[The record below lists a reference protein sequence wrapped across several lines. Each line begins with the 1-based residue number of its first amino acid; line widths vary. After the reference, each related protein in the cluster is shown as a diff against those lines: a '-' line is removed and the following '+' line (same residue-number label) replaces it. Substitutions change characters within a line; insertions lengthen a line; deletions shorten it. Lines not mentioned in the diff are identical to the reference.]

1 MLLLLIG
8 EESGWYRGIY
18 FVPETAYTVVSG
30 IFSFPDRIKEKE
42 TMNMRNIFLSDIT
55 IKQPAEA
62 GGFALSFREK
72 IELGKLLDR
81 VGVQVIET
89 TPIVNRRTDSLLLK
103 SLASA
108 VEKSTLA
115 APLNLSD
122 EDTVEVTWNALK
134 EAKHPRLQIS
144 VPVSTVQ
151 MEYITRLKP
160 AAVLESVRRLV
171 HEAREVCEEVEFVA
185 EDAGRSDLDFLHEI
199 VNVAIKEGASI
210 VTICD
215 TAGNLLPEEFYTSV
229 KNARENI
236 PEEVR
241 LGVMISNEL
250 SLADACA
257 ISAILA
263 GADEVKT
270 AACGSF
276 TASLEDLVRV
286 LKVRGSEH
294 DLTCG
299 VQDTEL
305 ARTVNQIRRMCE
317 AERSKTS
324 TYDSM
329 VHDDREVLLTI
340 HDDMTA
346 VLKVAAQIGYDL
358 NEEDAIKVFEEFS
371 RIASKKE
378 SVGIRELDAIIASAA
393 LQVPSTYKVHSYVI
407 NSGNVIMATSHV
419 RLEKDGVI
427 LDGLSAG
434 DGPVDASFLAI
445 EQIVG
450 HHFELDDFQI
460 QAVTEGQE
468 AIGET
473 VVRLRSV
480 TGKVYSGRGISTD
493 VIGSSINAYV
503 SAVNKIVYEEGEA

>member
-1 MLLLLIG
+1 M
-8 EESGWYRGIY
+8 
-18 FVPETAYTVVSG
+18 
-30 IFSFPDRIKEKE
+30 
-42 TMNMRNIFLSDIT
+42 
-55 IKQPAEA
+55 
-62 GGFALSFREK
+62 
-72 IELGKLLDR
+72 
-81 VGVQVIET
+81 
-89 TPIVNRRTDSLLLK
+89 
-103 SLASA
+103 
-108 VEKSTLA
+108 
-115 APLNLSD
+115 
-122 EDTVEVTWNALK
+122 
-134 EAKHPRLQIS
+134 
-144 VPVSTVQ
+144 
-151 MEYITRLKP
+151 
-160 AAVLESVRRLV
+160 
-171 HEAREVCEEVEFVA
+171 
-185 EDAGRSDLDFLHEI
+185 
-199 VNVAIKEGASI
+199 
-210 VTICD
+210 
-215 TAGNLLPEEFYTSV
+215 
-229 KNARENI
+229 
-236 PEEVR
+236 
-241 LGVMISNEL
+241 
-250 SLADACA
+250 
-257 ISAILA
+257 SAILA

-299 VQDTEL
+299 VRDTEL

-317 AERSKTS
+317 SERSKTS

-329 VHDDREVLLTI
+329 VHDDREIVLTI

-358 NEEDAIKVFEEFS
+358 NEEDAVKVFDEFT

-419 RLEKDGVI
+419 RLEKEGVV
-427 LDGLSAG
+427 LDGLAAG

-450 HHFELDDFQI
+450 HHYELDDFQI

-468 AIGET
+468 AMGET

-503 SAVNKIVYEEGEA
+503 SAINKIVYEEGEA

>member
-1 MLLLLIG
+1 
-8 EESGWYRGIY
+8 
-18 FVPETAYTVVSG
+18 
-30 IFSFPDRIKEKE
+30 
-42 TMNMRNIFLSDIT
+42 MRNIFLSDIT

-62 GGFALSFREK
+62 GGFSLSFREK
-72 IELGKLLDR
+72 IELAKLLDR

-103 SLASA
+103 SLATA
-108 VEKSTLA
+108 IEAGTLA
-115 APLNLSD
+115 APLLLSD
-122 EDTVEVTWNALK
+122 ADTVEVTWNALK
-134 EAKHPRLQIS
+134 EAKHPRLQVS

-151 MEYITRLKP
+151 MEYITRMKP
-160 AAVLESVRRLV
+160 NAVLEKVRELTRK
-171 HEAREVCEEVEFVA
+171 AREVCEEVEFVA
-185 EDAGRSDLDFLHEI
+185 EDAGRSDPEFLQEI
-199 VNVAIKEGASI
+199 VNVAVKEGAKI
-210 VTICD
+210 VTLCD
-215 TAGNLLPEEFYTSV
+215 TAGNLLPEEFYASV
-229 KNARENI
+229 KRARESLS
-236 PEEVR
+236 EEVR

-270 AACGSF
+270 AACGTF
-276 TASLEDLVRV
+276 TASLQDLVRV

-294 DLTCG
+294 DLTCS

-305 ARTVNQIRRMCE
+305 ARTVAQIRRMCE
-317 AERSKTS
+317 TERSKTS
-324 TYDSM
+324 TYDST
-329 VHDDREVLLTI
+329 VHSDQDVVLTI

-346 VLKVAAQIGYDL
+346 VMKVAAEIGYDL
-358 NEEDAIKVFEEFS
+358 SEDDAVKVFEAFT

-393 LQVPSTYKVHSYVI
+393 LQVPPTYKVQSYVI

-419 RLEKDGVI
+419 RLEKDGVM
-427 LDGLSAG
+427 LDGLSVG

-468 AIGET
+468 AMGET

-480 TGKVYSGRGISTD
+480 SGKVYSGRGISTD
-493 VIGSSINAYV
+493 IIGSSINAYV